1 MKTQIEAL
9 IETAISRLPG
19 IDAAGDAELKPE
31 LERTRD
37 RQHGDYACNIAMRL
51 AKPMRNK
58 PRDIAGQ
65 IVDLL
70 PESGLIE
77 KVEIAGPGFINFH
90 LTAAALHGEL
100 TSILERGER
109 YGHGDLGAGRKIL
122 LEYVSANPTGPLH
135 VGHGRHAAYGATV
148 ANLLKATGHEVHEE
162 YYVNDAGRQMDI
174 LALSVWIRMLQAGG
188 IKVELPSNGY
198 RGQYIPDI
206 AEMAANDFGNAVD
219 ASLLPDTQKL
229 PADAPDGD
237 ADIYLDT
244 WIEHARAT
252 LGETTFLGILNCA
265 LESIL
270 GDIRE
275 DMAEFGARPDAW
287 FSERSL
293 MDSGA
298 VEKAL
303 KKIEAN
309 GKTYEQDGAIWFK
322 ATDYGDEKDRVV
334 VRDNGRTTYFASDIA
349 YHLQKRERGYDT
361 LLDIW
366 GADHHGYIPR
376 VRAGIEAMGESP
388 DCLEVRLVQFVA
400 LFRGEEKQKMS
411 TRSGEFITLRELR
424 EEVGNDAARFFFVMR
439 SNEQHLDFDLELA
452 KSQSNDNPV
461 YYIQYAHARVWS
473 VMRELETRGLKW
485 SAETAAAHLDRL
497 TEEHEQA
504 LIQRLVRYP
513 EILELAARQCAP
525 QHLVHYLRELANELH
540 TYYNAHRFI
549 VDDTELR
556 DARLLLINAV
566 RQVLKNGL
574 ALTGVSAPESM

>member
-206 AEMAANDFGNAVD
+206 AEMAANDQV
-219 ASLLPDTQKL
+219 
-229 PADAPDGD
+229 
-237 ADIYLDT
+237 
-244 WIEHARAT
+244 
-252 LGETTFLGILNCA
+252 
-265 LESIL
+265 
-270 GDIRE
+270 
-275 DMAEFGARPDAW
+275 
-287 FSERSL
+287 
-293 MDSGA
+293 
-298 VEKAL
+298 
-303 KKIEAN
+303 
-309 GKTYEQDGAIWFK
+309 
-322 ATDYGDEKDRVV
+322 
-334 VRDNGRTTYFASDIA
+334 
-349 YHLQKRERGYDT
+349 
-361 LLDIW
+361 
-366 GADHHGYIPR
+366 
-376 VRAGIEAMGESP
+376 
-388 DCLEVRLVQFVA
+388 
-400 LFRGEEKQKMS
+400 
-411 TRSGEFITLRELR
+411 
-424 EEVGNDAARFFFVMR
+424 AARIIVER
-439 SNEQHLDFDLELA
+439 IDGLLVRNVELVLADVDTPGEQL
-452 KSQSNDNPV
+452 
-461 YYIQYAHARVWS
+461 IQYAVAKLHK
-473 VMRELETRGLKW
+473 MFD
-485 SAETAAAHLDRL
+485 H
-497 TEEHEQA
+497 
-504 LIQRLVRYP
+504 IQITWGFFP
-513 EILELAARQCAP
+513 E
-525 QHLVHYLRELANELH
+525 
-540 TYYNAHRFI
+540 
-549 VDDTELR
+549 
-556 DARLLLINAV
+556 
-566 RQVLKNGL
+566 
-574 ALTGVSAPESM
+574 